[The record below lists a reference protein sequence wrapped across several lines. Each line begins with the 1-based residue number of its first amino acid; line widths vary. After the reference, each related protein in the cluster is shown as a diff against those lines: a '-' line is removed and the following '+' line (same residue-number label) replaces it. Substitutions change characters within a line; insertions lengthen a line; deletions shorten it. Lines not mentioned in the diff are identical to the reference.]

1 MKLPGADKLRHFAR
15 QGIELSISV
24 KIIILL
30 LMLFL
35 VVAGSG
41 TLVLHQLKIFKYDA
55 YAINNLGIIRGTI
68 QRVSKRE
75 LAGIDSTSLI
85 NYVDHTFEQIHYT
98 YLKDNSNID
107 YLQLQKIHQKFSVL
121 ETCWNKLKLTLDR
134 GTTNSKSKDNLITFS
149 EQCWDLANKL
159 TYTIQKLN
167 ESKLAQ
173 YKKLII
179 TISILLSLF
188 IFIIIFIVYKIV
200 HKSLEVDVISDPMT
214 KLYNRSYFT
223 RILERQIQLSKRYGY
238 PFSIVLYDIDHF
250 KSINDSFGHQRGDEV
265 LIRFATLLVN
275 NARDVDY
282 VFRLGGEEFAT
293 IAPQCN
299 RSQAGNIAEKYR
311 CLVSNYDFNIDRA
324 MTISAGIAE
333 FDHYEAPDE
342 LISRADKALYKAKA
356 DGRDTII
363 LADNPNNDPEQ

>member
-1 MKLPGADKLRHFAR
+1 MKLPGVDKLRHFAR

-30 LMLFL
+30 LMLFM
-35 VVAGSG
+35 VVAASGS
-41 TLVLHQLKIFKYDA
+41 LVLHQLKVFNYDA
-55 YAINNLGIIRGTI
+55 YAINNLGIIRGSI

-75 LAGIDSTSLI
+75 LAGIESIALI
-85 NYVDHTFEQIHYT
+85 NSIDQTFDQVHQT
-98 YLKDNSNID
+98 YLIDNSNFD
-107 YLQLQKIHQKFSVL
+107 YIQLQEIHQRFSVL
-121 ETCWNKLKLTLDR
+121 ETCWNKLKVTLGRSTPLSQRELD
-134 GTTNSKSKDNLITFS
+134 LITFS
-149 EQCWDLANKL
+149 EQCWDLANNLTYRVQKL
-159 TYTIQKLN
+159 T

-173 YKKLII
+173 YRKLII
-179 TISILLSLF
+179 TISILVSLF
-188 IFIIIFIVYKIV
+188 IFIIIFVVYKIV

-214 KLYNRSYFT
+214 KLYNRSYFS
-223 RILERQIQLSKRYGY
+223 RVLERQIQLSKRYGY
-238 PFSIVLYDIDHF
+238 PFSLVFYDIDHF

-299 RSQAGNIAEKYR
+299 LNQAGNIAEKYR
-311 CLVSNYDFNIDRA
+311 NLVSDYDFNIDRK

-333 FDHYEAPDE
+333 FSHNEASDE
-342 LISRADKALYKAKA
+342 LVSRADKALYKAKDA
-356 DGRDTII
+356 GRDAII
-363 LADNPNNDPEQ
+363 LADNPE